1 MILVSVNYEFGL
13 NLTMWSIDTEV
24 KRQIWKD
31 NQSLFGDEVSPLL
44 SQYITEKENVLFDHQ
59 NLSTQFFGPSPK
71 VQILAQKSKAPSL
84 FIFLKTGAS
93 TRGSGTKTS
102 PHDWQQCKAVRHG
115 SSVSSHLVSAHSY
128 SALLHAKSRTVDGS
142 A

>member
-1 MILVSVNYEFGL
+1 MIPVSVSYEFGL
-13 NLTMWSIDTEV
+13 YLTMWTIDTEV

-71 VQILAQKSKAPSL
+71 VNILNQKPV
-84 FIFLKTGAS
+84 I
-93 TRGSGTKTS
+93 
-102 PHDWQQCKAVRHG
+102 
-115 SSVSSHLVSAHSY
+115 Y
-128 SALLHAKSRTVDGS
+128 
-142 A
+142 